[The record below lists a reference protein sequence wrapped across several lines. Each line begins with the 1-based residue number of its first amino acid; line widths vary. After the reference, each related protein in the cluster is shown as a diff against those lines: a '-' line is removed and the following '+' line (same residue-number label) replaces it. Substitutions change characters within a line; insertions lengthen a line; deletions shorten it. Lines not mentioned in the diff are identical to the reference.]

1 MAEEYVIGIDSGTQ
15 STRAI
20 LFNLKGEK
28 IASASATHP
37 ALMTDERGLIVHDYQ
52 DVYQGLC
59 TACQILIEKIKKIPK
74 LQQEQLKLLALQHKE
89 LPYFFW
95 IKKGNNYAVQ
105 SVGWIE
111 VGNQMKNIVING
123 KTI

>member
-1 MAEEYVIGIDSGTQ
+1 
-15 STRAI
+15 
-20 LFNLKGEK
+20 
-28 IASASATHP
+28 
-37 ALMTDERGLIVHDYQ
+37 MTDERGLIVHDYQ

-59 TACQILIEKIKKIPK
+59 TACQILIEKIKKNSETATGTIK
-74 LQQEQLKLLALQHKE
+74 AIGIAAQRATVFFLDKEGQQLCR
-89 LPYFFW
+89 
-95 IKKGNNYAVQ
+95 Q